1 VCTDPAPESGTRI
14 RPQIVL
20 TARCSFQAHA
30 TDLLSSLN
38 GTAFTRII
46 KKGERTAPAE
56 RMIADHGLSHP
67 NLFTPLSAG

>member
-1 VCTDPAPESGTRI
+1 
-14 RPQIVL
+14 
-20 TARCSFQAHA
+20 
-30 TDLLSSLN
+30 LLSSFN

-46 KKGERTAPAE
+46 KKGECAAPAE